1 LFEEGAGMLTEVI
14 EAAAMTASSP
24 IVTVNLWF
32 DRPVTSS
39 TFVGL
44 PGRAMQWVFDKR
56 ALFGEATSHL
66 SLVSSG
72 ASAIVGRSNE
82 ELVDLALHEL
92 KAALP
97 IVREAELRRA
107 VVVREKRSTFS
118 VAPGQPSRP
127 GTQTAVPGLFLA
139 GDWIETRLPATIESA
154 VVSGHAAAD
163 AVVNFLRSGA
173 GNQRVSR

>member
-1 LFEEGAGMLTEVI
+1 MGDASVRS
-14 EAAAMTASSP
+14 EASP

-32 DRPVTSS
+32 DRIVTDRIL
-39 TFVGL
+39 VGL
-44 PGRAMQWVFDKR
+44 PGRTMQWVFDKR
-56 ALFGEATSHL
+56 RVFGEHASHL

-72 ASAIVGRSNE
+72 AGKIVSLAND
-82 ELVDLALHEL
+82 ELIELATREVTD
-92 KAALP
+92 ALP
-97 IVREAELRRA
+97 AARGAAVRRA

-139 GDWIETRLPATIESA
+139 GDWIETQLPATIESA